1 MNHAKEI
8 KTNIMIHDHPKPT
21 EKVVFGFQ
29 HIFKSTPKIA
39 ARIGLAL
46 TAMSI
51 CGLGYTM
58 LVETH
63 PEWTTW
69 MGVLGI
75 LGAGITT
82 MFGKK

>member
-1 MNHAKEI
+1 MQYDN
-8 KTNIMIHDHPKPT
+8 PKPT
-21 EKVVFGFQ
+21 EKIVFGFK
-29 HIFKSTPKIA
+29 HIMTPMPKIA

-69 MGVLGI
+69 MGILGI